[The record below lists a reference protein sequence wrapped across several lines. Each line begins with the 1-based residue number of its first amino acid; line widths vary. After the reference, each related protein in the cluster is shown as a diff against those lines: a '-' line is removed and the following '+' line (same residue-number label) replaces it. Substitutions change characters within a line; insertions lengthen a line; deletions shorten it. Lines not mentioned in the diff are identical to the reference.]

1 MANTEEKPIV
11 VYQGE
16 EYESYGLDD
25 QGRQRL
31 YHPKQKRFITI
42 SDNEF
47 KNLSGSG
54 RSNIPGPAPE
64 NLLMLQSAIGSM
76 KKL

>member
-1 MANTEEKPIV
+1 MANSEDKVII

-16 EYESYGLDD
+16 EYESYGLDE
-25 QGRQRL
+25 QGKHRL
-31 YHPKQKRFITI
+31 YNPKQKKFISI
-42 SDNEF
+42 SENEF

-64 NLLMLQSAIGSM
+64 NLLLLQSAIGSM
-76 KKL
+76 KRL